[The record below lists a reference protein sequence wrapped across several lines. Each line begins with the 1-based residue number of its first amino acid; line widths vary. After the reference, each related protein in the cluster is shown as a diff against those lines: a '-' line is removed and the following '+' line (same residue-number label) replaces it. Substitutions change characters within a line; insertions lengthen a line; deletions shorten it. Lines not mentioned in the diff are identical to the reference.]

1 MYSHIRGFLGRTVL
15 VWVRPLRKV
24 YDQTDAVNDPKKGL
38 NRRMWLSQDIAHKIP
53 LSSTVDEHYG
63 FYARG
68 RDKRPEK
75 LQIPAIAD
83 DFVKLDYI
91 WALPRKENQVCRK
104 KRVRSSND
112 LWRIMDLPTDLNSR
126 QGQTHAVS
134 SGNRRIG
141 PIPSRGRRISDVV
154 RECNGVGT
162 HKQVQKNGQSAT
174 CTRI

>member
-1 MYSHIRGFLGRTVL
+1 MLLSRDSIRNIRKHILIACCRSSSYVLIIGLEAYHLLRHPWVSLREVYSHIRGCLGRTVL

-75 LQIPAIAD
+75 LQIPAIART
-83 DFVKLDYI
+83 F
-91 WALPRKENQVCRK
+91 
-104 KRVRSSND
+104 
-112 LWRIMDLPTDLNSR
+112 
-126 QGQTHAVS
+126 
-134 SGNRRIG
+134 
-141 PIPSRGRRISDVV
+141 
-154 RECNGVGT
+154 
-162 HKQVQKNGQSAT
+162 
-174 CTRI
+174 